1 MSRELSQHLGQEA
14 IRRCLTKQEEQG
26 AWDRKRVMAAR
37 WVLTWK
43 HIKEED
49 RRAAI
54 EKGRAEGFSTVRSDG
69 SAKQSS
75 FGRVGFS
82 TPRPLQ
88 DCIACRSSDDK
99 EFAPAPDCV
108 ATMDDHI
115 M

>member
-1 MSRELSQHLGQEA
+1 MSRELSQYLGQEA

-54 EKGRAEGFSTVRSDG
+54 EKGRAEGFSTVKSDG
-69 SAKQSS
+69 SAKAKA
-75 FGRVGFS
+75 RLVVLGF
-82 TPRPLQ
+82 Q
-88 DCIACRSSDDK
+88 H
-99 EFAPAPDCV
+99 PDLGSL
-108 ATMDDHI
+108 D
-115 M
+115 